1 MDAREY
7 LTQILD
13 LKRRMDKLKEK
24 IRRYKE
30 IASSPR
36 SPSLEER
43 YSPNP
48 NTASPFERALMECDN
63 LERELSEI
71 QKVYNV
77 ISLEARYILC
87 QVDDDKERLILQYRY
102 VEGKSYGEIA
112 DLLNKSVK
120 TIRRYEDSAFEHIRI
135 PENHMEICP

>member
-43 YSPNP
+43 YSTNP
-48 NTASPFERALMECDN
+48 NTASPFERALMECDS

-102 VEGKSYGEIA
+102 VDGKSYGEIA

-120 TIRRYEDSAFEHIRI
+120 TIRRYEDSAFDHIRI

>member
-7 LTQILD
+7 LTQILE

-36 SPSLEER
+36 SPSLEEH
-43 YSPNP
+43 YNPNP
-48 NTASPFERALMECDN
+48 NTASPFEKALMEVDS

>member
-1 MDAREY
+1 
-7 LTQILD
+7 
-13 LKRRMDKLKEK
+13 
-24 IRRYKE
+24 
-30 IASSPR
+30 
-36 SPSLEER
+36 
-43 YSPNP
+43 
-48 NTASPFERALMECDN
+48 MECDS

-102 VEGKSYGEIA
+102 VDGKSYGEIA

-120 TIRRYEDSAFEHIRI
+120 TIRRYEDSAFDHIRI